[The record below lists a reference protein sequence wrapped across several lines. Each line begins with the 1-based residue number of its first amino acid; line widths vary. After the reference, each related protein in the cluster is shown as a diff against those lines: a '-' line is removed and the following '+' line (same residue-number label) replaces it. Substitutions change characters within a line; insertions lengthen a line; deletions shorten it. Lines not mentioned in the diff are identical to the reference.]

1 MRIVRNGK
9 LYDTETAERIGSDS
23 FGLYGNFNHWEEVLY
38 LKKTGE
44 FFLYGYGGATSK
56 YGEMIDTNSW
66 SGGEK
71 IIPLTESEAKAW
83 VEKHLDGDKYIE
95 AFGEVSE

>member
-1 MRIVRNGK
+1 MRAVRNGK
-9 LYDTETAERIGSDS
+9 LYNTETAKLIGSDS
-23 FGLYGNFNHWEEVLY
+23 FGQYGSNDNWGEELY

-44 FFLYGYGGATSK
+44 FFLYGYGGYYSK
-56 YGEMIDTNSW
+56 YAKQVDSNSW
-66 SGGEK
+66 SGSEK

-83 VEKHLDGDKYIE
+83 AEKHLDGDKYIE